1 MSYRVYNKIYFV
13 LGSFF
18 LLLGFLNSEYLAETK
33 DNSIINLFCIESF
46 KVEMLKAN
54 LNYDEVIAK
63 DTCDCYLE
71 EFINTNSHSKA
82 ISKCKLKTQKKFDL

>member
-1 MSYRVYNKIYFV
+1 MDSFIKKHFV

-46 KVEMLKAN
+46 KVEMSKAN
-54 LNYDEVIAK
+54 LNYDEKIAK
-63 DTCDCYLE
+63 DTCECYLR
-71 EFINTNSHSKA
+71 EFSNSKSHQNS
-82 ISKCKLKTQKKFDL
+82 IVKCKLETKKKFNL

>member
-1 MSYRVYNKIYFV
+1 MGSITKKHFV

-54 LNYDEVIAK
+54 LNYDEEIAK
-63 DTCDCYLE
+63 DTCGCYLE
-71 EFINTNSHSKA
+71 EFTNGTSHQNSIN
-82 ISKCKLKTQKKFDL
+82 KCKLETEKKFNL

>member
-1 MSYRVYNKIYFV
+1 MCSITKKHFV

-18 LLLGFLNSEYLAETK
+18 VLLGFLNSEYLAETR

-54 LNYDEVIAK
+54 LNYDKEIAK
-63 DTCDCYLE
+63 DTCDCYLR
-71 EFINTNSHSKA
+71 EFSKSASHQKA
-82 ISKCKLKTQKKFDL
+82 INKCKLETKKKFNL